1 VTEPELL
8 TFKNWT
14 FRLRPAQAQPARL
27 LVILHGWMGDENS
40 MWLFTQ
46 KLPLN
51 YTLLAPRAPS
61 PVPEGGYSWR
71 VIRPGTWGL
80 ATLEDFQ
87 PAAEDLLTLL
97 DEWSANAGLDASQFD
112 LMGFSQGAAMTY
124 TLGLLHPECLRR
136 QVVLSGFL
144 PENGEALL
152 AGGRLAGK
160 PVFVAHGRKD
170 EMIPVELARHAVK
183 LLEAADVKVR
193 YCESDA
199 GHKVSKECIK
209 ELEIFLGETR

>member
-1 VTEPELL
+1 MTEPELL

-14 FRLRPAQAQPARL
+14 FRLRPAQVRPARL
-27 LVILHGWMGDENS
+27 LVMLHGWMGDENS

-46 KLPLN
+46 KLPPN
-51 YTLLAPRAPS
+51 YTILAPRAPS
-61 PVPEGGYSWR
+61 KVPEGGYSWR

-80 ATLEDFQ
+80 ATLEDFR
-87 PAAEDLLTLL
+87 PAAEDLLTML
-97 DEWSANAGLDASQFD
+97 DEWSATAGQDASQFD
-112 LMGFSQGAAMTY
+112 VMGFSQGAAMTY
-124 TLGLLHPECLRR
+124 TLGLLHPERLRR

-152 AGGRLAGK
+152 SGGRLSGK

-170 EMIPVELARHAVK
+170 DMIPVELARQAVK
-183 LLEAADVKVR
+183 LLEAADVQVR

-209 ELEIFLGETR
+209 ELEMFLGETW